1 MTLELWL
8 VYLAAAVGLSLTPGP
23 NGLLALTH
31 GGIIG
36 FVILVAL
43 SISGLGALLA
53 ASERAFMMVKWAGA
67 AYLVYLGVR
76 LWLAPSPL
84 VDAEAAVRSAAAP
97 RSRLAGIETSW
108 GRFRQ
113 GLLVALSNPK
123 ALLFFAAFLPQFMVP
138 DTSLWLQFVVLGGTF
153 ALVELLY
160 ELLVAAMAGRL
171 AGWLGRY
178 GLWFNRLAGAT
189 FIAIG
194 ALLARAE
201 R

>member
-1 MTLELWL
+1 M
-8 VYLAAAVGLSLTPGP
+8 
-23 NGLLALTH
+23 
-31 GGIIG
+31 
-36 FVILVAL
+36 
-43 SISGLGALLA
+43 
-53 ASERAFMMVKWAGA
+53 
-67 AYLVYLGVR
+67 
-76 LWLAPSPL
+76 
-84 VDAEAAVRSAAAP
+84 
-97 RSRLAGIETSW
+97 
-108 GRFRQ
+108 
-113 GLLVALSNPK
+113 ALSNPK

-178 GLWFNRLAGAT
+178 GLWFNRLAGAP